1 MLPDPILPVAY
12 LSTSRLREKGQITVP
27 KEYRTALALEE
38 GAQVSFLQ
46 LGRGLVLIPEQ
57 RHFQQLCDRE
67 AHTFASHN
75 ITPHDLLS
83 TLPDT
88 RERIVARHYPEL
100 SVRKPQR
107 KRSRRK

>member
-1 MLPDPILPVAY
+1 MLSDAVLPVAY

-27 KEYRTALALEE
+27 KEYRAALALEE

-57 RHFQQLCDRE
+57 KRFERLCERV
-67 AHTFASHN
+67 ARVFASHG
-75 ITPHDLLS
+75 ITPRDLLS

-88 RERIVARHYPEL
+88 RERVVARHYPEL
-100 SVRKPQR
+100 SARKPQR
-107 KRSRRK
+107 KRSPRT